1 MAKGM
6 EEAFR
11 VVLETEG
18 IEGVEKLRK
27 ALKEV
32 GDASETAAGQTEE
45 LFDELTDLKKTDD
58 AIGAFVKFKA
68 ALADTDTRLAAARAG
83 LEKLNQEFD
92 RSDTSS
98 VRVNRAFAQAEQQVE
113 RLTKQQRAQ
122 TLELQR
128 ASGALSKAG
137 VDTLNLG
144 AAQQDVGTRMG
155 ATVQKIA
162 EVNRGLSSMGG
173 AASKATADVQG
184 VGKQFD
190 VLQFSLTKIAGL
202 AAAVAGALK
211 GIAMSGDAFG
221 EAVKLEQQLAEVQS
235 VAGGAA
241 EQMGR
246 LRDAAQE
253 AAART
258 GMSMEAVT
266 SGMAELARA
275 GLDTEQTIAA
285 LAPTLDLAQGAGV
298 GLAQAVEI
306 ATTTLTQFGLE
317 ATEAQRV
324 ADVLAQA
331 ANSSQSS
338 VQGLGNS
345 LGYVAPLANQLGMSL
360 EDTTAVL
367 SALADEGFRG
377 ERAGTALRNV
387 FSQLMDPGS
396 KFREELEKLG
406 ITGNDFGQILQQ
418 LAARGEEGKRA
429 LLSLDQTARPAILA
443 LFNKGGDSIRKFTE
457 DLKNAEGAAARTA
470 ATVRDTL
477 GNAWAR
483 FKQTTENALS
493 NLIDPLLKPLQV
505 ELEAL
510 AARVDAFAKSPAFAE
525 LRDELTRA
533 FSEGL
538 QAVRT
543 FAEQADFDQIARD
556 VTNFFTVLGESVR
569 EFNETKDALAT
580 FGGLAGDL
588 TGKITPL
595 AQSISLLR
603 GSLEGLAN
611 VIRSNRDELGG
622 FVERMGM
629 SATGARDMSASLK
642 AAEERMLALRDGAK
656 PAAKAIAEVG
666 EAAAGAA
673 ADTAAAAQQTAAA
686 TATLREA
693 AVKAFTE
700 LVVGAQAS
708 GEEIREAFDKALD
721 PELTKE
727 QVARLNASLRVAFE
741 AGVISAEE
749 MGDAVTAMT
758 DKVTAAGATIE
769 ALARRS
775 AEVWTELQTAIKEGA
790 APEVIEG
797 LQARFDMLTQRIKE
811 AERAATGMGQAMG
824 DAAGQAMTLEGA
836 FKQLRLASQDSLNAT
851 RDQALLA
858 FNTISAA
865 AREGKAA
872 TEDVARAFEGYARAA
887 REAARYSSEAV
898 QKQVDDQ
905 LRLKGSALGLSE
917 VLERLGLLG
926 KESGDQTAQAMQNAA
941 SAVQDVADAADSAS
955 GSLRN
960 MAGSSTSAASATT
973 QMASAMGQVRSEAIG
988 ASVELSQTSA
998 LFQEIIAGRAR
1009 AWERG
1014 PVELFSAFY
1023 EQNEALERQVALL
1036 REQNMALDETGQRV
1050 LELRKKYSYL
1060 SDDRLRELAQEQL
1073 RAEQAAKQS
1082 EEQNKALS
1090 SGNELLRE
1098 RNALLSQPPWE
1109 TTQKREVD
1117 IRVSFEAKSA
1127 RVVFD
1132 TSDVTDA
1139 QIRQLA
1145 QRIIAVIERDMP
1157 G

>member
-11 VVLETEG
+11 VVLETQG
-18 IEGVEKLRK
+18 VEGVEKLRK

-45 LFDELTDLKKTDD
+45 LFDELTDLKKTED

-98 VRVNRAFAQAEQQVE
+98 
-113 RLTKQQRAQ
+113 
-122 TLELQR
+122 
-128 ASGALSKAG
+128 
-137 VDTLNLG
+137 
-144 AAQQDVGTRMG
+144 
-155 ATVQKIA
+155 
-162 EVNRGLSSMGG
+162 
-173 AASKATADVQG
+173 
-184 VGKQFD
+184 
-190 VLQFSLTKIAGL
+190 
-202 AAAVAGALK
+202 
-211 GIAMSGDAFG
+211 
-221 EAVKLEQQLAEVQS
+221 
-235 VAGGAA
+235 
-241 EQMGR
+241 
-246 LRDAAQE
+246 
-253 AAART
+253 
-258 GMSMEAVT
+258 
-266 SGMAELARA
+266 
-275 GLDTEQTIAA
+275 
-285 LAPTLDLAQGAGV
+285 
-298 GLAQAVEI
+298 
-306 ATTTLTQFGLE
+306 
-317 ATEAQRV
+317 
-324 ADVLAQA
+324 
-331 ANSSQSS
+331 
-338 VQGLGNS
+338 
-345 LGYVAPLANQLGMSL
+345 
-360 EDTTAVL
+360 
-367 SALADEGFRG
+367 
-377 ERAGTALRNV
+377 
-387 FSQLMDPGS
+387 
-396 KFREELEKLG
+396 
-406 ITGNDFGQILQQ
+406 
-418 LAARGEEGKRA
+418 
-429 LLSLDQTARPAILA
+429 
-443 LFNKGGDSIRKFTE
+443 
-457 DLKNAEGAAARTA
+457 
-470 ATVRDTL
+470 
-477 GNAWAR
+477 
-483 FKQTTENALS
+483 
-493 NLIDPLLKPLQV
+493 
-505 ELEAL
+505 
-510 AARVDAFAKSPAFAE
+510 ARV
-525 LRDELTRA
+525 
-533 FSEGL
+533 
-538 QAVRT
+538 
-543 FAEQADFDQIARD
+543 
-556 VTNFFTVLGESVR
+556 
-569 EFNETKDALAT
+569 
-580 FGGLAGDL
+580 
-588 TGKITPL
+588 
-595 AQSISLLR
+595 
-603 GSLEGLAN
+603 
-611 VIRSNRDELGG
+611 
-622 FVERMGM
+622 

-642 AAEERMLALRDGAK
+642 AAEDRMLALRDGAK

-673 ADTAAAAQQTAAA
+673 ANTADAAKQTAAAA
-686 TATLREA
+686 ATLRET

-700 LVVGAQAS
+700 LVVSAQAS

-727 QVARLNASLRVAFE
+727 QVAQLKASLRVAFE
-741 AGVISAEE
+741 AGVISAKEMEE
-749 MGDAVTAMT
+749 ALTGAI
-758 DKVTAAGATIE
+758 DKVSSTTEAA
-769 ALARRS
+769 ARQA
-775 AEVWTELQTAIKEGA
+775 AEVWTRLQAAIKEGA

-797 LQARFDMLTQRIKE
+797 LKVQFDQLNQRIKA

-865 AREGKAA
+865 SREGKAA

-917 VLERLGLLG
+917 VLVRLGLLG

-941 SAVQDVADAADSAS
+941 SAVQDVADAANSAS

-960 MAGSSTSAASATT
+960 IAGSATSAASATT

-1098 RNALLSQPPWE
+1098 RNALLNQQAQ
-1109 TTQKREVD
+1109 TTAQTTTIRRIEVVIDAKPVVSEIDFSNLRPRQIQDLLNLLADGLRRELA
-1117 IRVSFEAKSA
+1117 VS
-1127 RVVFD
+1127 R
-1132 TSDVTDA
+1132 
-1139 QIRQLA
+1139 
-1145 QRIIAVIERDMP
+1145 
-1157 G
+1157 